1 MKSIIKKT
9 ALSLILASFAG
20 GAVAQQTLNSAYFL
34 DDFTYR
40 HEMNPAYMGDSYF
53 SFPVLGQLNMS
64 TRGNVGLENFL
75 FNTDRYGLTTFMN
88 PDVSSSQ
95 FLNDL
100 EDENNL
106 SFSLKTSIFSM
117 GFRGWG
123 GYNTLG
129 LNLHVHTGL
138 NMPYGLFAFAKNGMQ
153 GDTHYSLDEFSVRA
167 RGYAELALGHSHRI
181 NRNLTVG
188 AYLLSKLRKQEGRFH
203 KG

>member
-95 FLNDL
+95 FGHFLHQQIFHYQKKDISSRL
-100 EDENNL
+100 
-106 SFSLKTSIFSM
+106 FSL
-117 GFRGWG
+117 
-123 GYNTLG
+123 
-129 LNLHVHTGL
+129 
-138 NMPYGLFAFAKNGMQ
+138 
-153 GDTHYSLDEFSVRA
+153 
-167 RGYAELALGHSHRI
+167 
-181 NRNLTVG
+181 
-188 AYLLSKLRKQEGRFH
+188 YL
-203 KG
+203 